1 MLSKV
6 LIMKTTQTPPRMD
19 DNKGAKIHLWAYI
32 KMYARRYREC
42 YYTLLSL

>member
-19 DNKGAKIHLWAYI
+19 DNRGLK
-32 KMYARRYREC
+32 
-42 YYTLLSL
+42 YTYGLISKCTPEDTVNVITPC